1 VSPETSGKTPRFSVL
16 AVDPAEAL
24 GADPEGSFELFRL
37 TPDLSLVRVRD
48 GLEVTG
54 PVPPVPCL
62 AVVAWSDEARPL
74 LEAARAAF
82 GGPDA
87 DLAPAVAVLSGPPCW
102 NGIRAVAAR
111 GLERLV
117 LRQSG
122 YLARLAGELADARGR
137 HEALQAD
144 FSALEQFFIERR
156 VSLVEPAFVNEPD
169 VPLALPPDGEA
180 VSQLL
185 PTSTKVLSAFALHV
199 ASSDHAA
206 TGALSVSLY
215 CPERGEA
222 LWEWRTLARDLPAGW
237 VTFGLPRTAG
247 GLARSACLILRAEG
261 ETGSLRLSA
270 GATNPLPAFRLG
282 QLPPLRGGWGG
293 VNHVSEESTP
303 LRAAARNTPPSIP
316 PLWGG
321 RPPDPDRSGLALAAS
336 DGRVFGERSL
346 ALRTFVSPPGITIIH
361 AAATLL
367 PMDEAGSASGQE
379 PFAAASRSVAR

>member
-1 VSPETSGKTPRFSVL
+1 MSPDASGSIPRFSLL

-48 GLEVTG
+48 GLEVPG

-82 GGPDA
+82 GGQGS

-102 NGIRAVAAR
+102 DDIRAVAAR

-122 YLARLAGELADARGR
+122 YLARLAGELADARMR

-169 VPLALPPDGEA
+169 VPVALPPDGEA

-199 ASSDHAA
+199 ASPDHAA
-206 TGALSVSLY
+206 TGTLSVSLY
-215 CPERGEA
+215 CPERGDA
-222 LWEWRTLARDLPAGW
+222 LWEWRIPMSDLPAGW

-261 ETGSLRLSA
+261 EAGSLRLSA

-282 QLPPLRGGWGG
+282 PLPSLKGGWGG
-293 VNHVSEESTP
+293 VNHASEESTP
-303 LRAAARNTPPSIP
+303 LRAAARNTPPSIA
-316 PLWGG
+316 PLRGG
-321 RPPDPDRSGLALAAS
+321 RPPVPGRSESVLAAS
-336 DGRVFGERSL
+336 DGRVFGDRSL
-346 ALRTFVSPPGITIIH
+346 ALRTFVSPPGITIVH

-367 PMDEAGSASGQE
+367 PADEAWPAGGQE

>member
-1 VSPETSGKTPRFSVL
+1 MSLETSAKTPRFAVL
-16 AVDPAEAL
+16 AVDPAAAL

-37 TPDLSLVRVRD
+37 ATDLSLVQVSD
-48 GLEVTG
+48 GAALAG
-54 PVPPVPCL
+54 PVPPLPCL
-62 AVVAWSDEARPL
+62 AVVAWSEEARPL

-82 GGPDA
+82 GGPEA
-87 DLAPAVAVLSGPPCW
+87 DLAPAVAVLPSPPCW

-122 YLARLAGELADARGR
+122 YLARLAGELADARVR

-144 FSALEQFFIERR
+144 VSALEHFFIERR

-169 VPLALPPDGEA
+169 VPLALPPDEA
-180 VSQLL
+180 LSQLL

-199 ASSDHAA
+199 ASPDHVA
-206 TGALSVSLY
+206 TGALSASLY

-222 LWEWRTLARDLPAGW
+222 LWEWRIPMSDLPAGW

-270 GATNPLPAFRLG
+270 GATNPMPAFRLG
-282 QLPPLRGGWGG
+282 RLPALRGGWGG
-293 VNHVSEESTP
+293 VNHGSEDGIP

-316 PLWGG
+316 PLRGG
-321 RPPDPDRSGLALAAS
+321 RRTREGGEGSESPCGFRTGQLPP
-336 DGRVFGERSL
+336 
-346 ALRTFVSPPGITIIH
+346 LRGGQGGVSP
-361 AAATLL
+361 
-367 PMDEAGSASGQE
+367 GSG
-379 PFAAASRSVAR
+379 